1 MAADIAMIGLG
12 VMGRN
17 LALNLAQRGRAVA
30 VFDRDAARL
39 QALAGASGIVA
50 CAAPAAVIDALAPPR
65 AVMLMVP
72 AGAAVDE
79 AIAGLQPP
87 LGPRGILIDGGHSP
101 FRGTIRRARGPA
113 PHRVADLGPGISGG
127 E

>member
-72 AGAAVDE
+72 AGAAGGE
-79 AIAGLQPP
+79 ASAAPDPP
-87 LGPRGILIDGGHSP
+87 LRPRDTPSPGGDTAFP
-101 FRGTIRRARGPA
+101 DT
-113 PHRVADLGPGISGG
+113 
-127 E
+127 